1 MRQALRQALAIGLAF
16 ACLASL
22 SMFYEFYLRWYGRFE
37 NGRYFDPVESVV
49 YHADRRSLLRRPRP
63 RLRRP
68 LRGHAP
74 HRPARVSAAL
84 PAIVFA
90 VLAAFGLS
98 ALLTRGD
105 GPKREAARRAAR
117 LVRLAVTGTL
127 AAGSAFL
134 FYERYWIWRE
144 CFNELGRCYDGEA
157 GVMLQQAGWIWGGLF
172 LIFATLALWNLAA
185 LRRRR
190 RP

>member
-49 YHADRRSLLRRPRP
+49 YHGTGLVWGALALVFGALCRPRSSSAGAGE
-63 RLRRP
+63 RGAAGDRFRRARGLRP
-68 LRGHAP
+68 
-74 HRPARVSAAL
+74 
-84 PAIVFA
+84 
-90 VLAAFGLS
+90 S

-157 GVMLQQAGWIWGGLF
+157 GVMLQQAGWIWGCSLPD
-172 LIFATLALWNLAA
+172 
-185 LRRRR
+185 LRHPRSGIW
-190 RP
+190 PL

>member
-1 MRQALRQALAIGLAF
+1 M
-16 ACLASL
+16 
-22 SMFYEFYLRWYGRFE
+22 
-37 NGRYFDPVESVV
+37 
-49 YHADRRSLLRRPRP
+49 
-63 RLRRP
+63 
-68 LRGHAP
+68 
-74 HRPARVSAAL
+74 SAAL

-157 GVMLQQAGWIWGGLF
+157 GVMLEQAGWHLGRSLPDLRHPRALESGRSEAPPPALTKSLEIGLNLTRAYARGGE
-172 LIFATLALWNLAA
+172 IS
-185 LRRRR
+185 RRMT
-190 RP
+190 